1 MSPKTSRPRI
11 VALATAASMTLA
23 GCSPAALTSLLAPPP
38 ASGTAAA
45 APTAG
50 TPPGG
55 TANPLSGGFL
65 SVALL
70 GQALPSGATQIVIV
84 VKSGSGD
91 QTRTIPVSEMGTNA
105 PSQVFDGL
113 AEGPVKVR
121 AEIRDA
127 GGRLL
132 GVAETDGTIKV
143 GERLPLQ
150 LRFLLSPG
158 SLDLRMAPLDSP
170 DVRAVQKL
178 LDDFEGYIYDH
189 MSVVDLVRNPDLLR
203 CMKAFNDLSPV
214 LNGMLQNGASRTF
227 GKNKAGYVDR
237 MILTA
242 NGPGPTQTIA
252 LELEQQTLSAN
263 TRAFV
268 IRVPRAPNGA
278 SAEARLEVRAS
289 AWQTPTA
296 MELGERY
303 RLLPMA
309 MPDWSKIEAIKAH
322 LEVTPDALTA
332 NRVILEAEGDGP
344 AVNADLTFL
353 DDLFTSGY
361 ATRQE
366 CNQEW
371 AGPEGDQL
379 VENCH
384 PGSDYNRPIRVRF
397 GDPNSVPVAIPRML
411 RLSAAFPGGAAGH
424 FSARLE
430 PAGRRMVWNGSL
442 AGLDYDGSL
451 TFRSGESSGRLT
463 TVGARLAARIV
474 DAKMG
479 IEFPITGDI
488 TFHPPDAPRIH
499 GDGGDGLMDKA
510 PGYALPFGRL
520 SVMGLGIDRPGVAYL
535 SQPRIRHAQLGDIAE
550 MYYSTTG
557 MMLKLTG
564 HEVRAVSYM
573 NPLERVL
580 RHNSDALGWMNPL
593 DGIKYPV
600 EVPSYTLPRPT
611 KPPTAEPCY
620 EGCLPT
626 SPGETPDP
634 YASDPPY
641 YGESPS
647 PDPYASYPPY
657 YGESPSPDPYASDPP
672 YYGESPPP
680 DPYASDPPN
689 YGESPSPD
697 PYASYP
703 PYYGGPTPGTTP

>member
-1 MSPKTSRPRI
+1 MFLKTSRPKRL
-11 VALATAASMTLA
+11 ALTTAATMTLA
-23 GCSPAALTSLLAPPP
+23 GCSPATLNNLLAPPATNAPAASAP
-38 ASGTAAA
+38 ASGTSAA
-45 APTAG
+45 
-50 TPPGG
+50 G
-55 TANPLSGGFL
+55 TANPLSAGFL

-70 GQALPSGATQIVIV
+70 GQALPSGAKDIVII
-84 VKSGSGD
+84 VKTGTGD
-91 QTRTIPVSEMGTNA
+91 QTRTVPVAAMGGDA
-105 PSQVFDGL
+105 SSQVFEGL

-132 GVAETDGTIKV
+132 GVAETDGIIKA

-150 LRFLLSPG
+150 LRFLLGPG

-189 MSVVDLVRNPDLLR
+189 MGVVDLVRNPDLLR

-214 LNGMLQNGASRTF
+214 LNGMLQNGASPTF

-237 MILTA
+237 MTLTA

-252 LELEQQTLSAN
+252 LELEQQSLSAN

-268 IRVPRAPNGA
+268 IRVPQAPNGA

-289 AWQTPTA
+289 AWQTPMA
-296 MELGERY
+296 MELGEGY

-361 ATRQE
+361 ATRQR
-366 CNQEW
+366 CYQDW
-371 AGPEGDQL
+371 AGPDYDQL
-379 VENCH
+379 VENCY
-384 PGSDYNRPIRVRF
+384 PETDYNRPIRVRF
-397 GDPNSVPVAIPRML
+397 GDSNSVPVAIPRMI
-411 RLSAAFPGGAAGH
+411 RLSAAIPGGAAGQ

-430 PAGRRMVWNGSL
+430 PAERRMVWNGSL

-451 TFRSGESSGRLT
+451 TFRSGESSGRT
-463 TVGARLAARIV
+463 TTIGARLAARMV

-488 TFHPPDAPRIH
+488 TFHPPDAPGIY
-499 GDGGDGLMDKA
+499 GNGGDGLMDRA

-600 EVPSYTLPRPT
+600 QAPTYTQPINRATPWPT
-611 KPPTAEPCY
+611 
-620 EGCLPT
+620 G
-626 SPGETPDP
+626 PGETPDP
-634 YASDPPY
+634 YGSYPPYEPTPGLTPDSYGSYPPPTPSPLPFSTPVPPYYGESPSPAPYASYPPY

-657 YGESPSPDPYASDPP
+657 YGD
-672 YYGESPPP
+672 
-680 DPYASDPPN
+680 
-689 YGESPSPD
+689 
-697 PYASYP
+697 
-703 PYYGGPTPGTTP
+703 PTPVPTP